1 MSVYFR
7 NKKIIMVTNDKK
19 KEVIRMEIRKLP
31 VMITIR
37 QASDETGLPDYL
49 LRRLCITGRIKA
61 IKSGKKY
68 WLNKDSLCKLL
79 AKKKEEKHEEIL
91 G

>member
-49 LRRLCITGRIKA
+49 LRRR
-61 IKSGKKY
+61 
-68 WLNKDSLCKLL
+68 
-79 AKKKEEKHEEIL
+79 
-91 G
+91 